1 LVLLVIERFL
11 LTKLTVVCRSHSASN
26 GACRFLHE
34 FLSACLSDFFPRD
47 DYDLVRQDSVLGSA
61 ILESR
66 ATVECTE

>member
-1 LVLLVIERFL
+1 MVRIGFCTSFCPLVSPI
-11 LTKLTVVCRSHSASN
+11 
-26 GACRFLHE
+26 
-34 FLSACLSDFFPRD
+34 FFPRD